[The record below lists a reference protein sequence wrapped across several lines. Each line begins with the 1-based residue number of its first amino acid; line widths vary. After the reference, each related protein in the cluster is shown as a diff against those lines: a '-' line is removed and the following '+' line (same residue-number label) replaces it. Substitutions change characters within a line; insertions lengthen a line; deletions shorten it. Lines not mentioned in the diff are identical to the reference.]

1 MADGY
6 STKNVKFTLLQVVM
20 ALKVKHNRANH
31 THENEQFRRIA
42 SSLKI
47 LFKQRNWE
55 GLLIGNPFNELYPRF
70 RADAILLYNH
80 GLVLIDLKDYQGNL
94 KLPPNKS
101 EFEMLQWYTEAE
113 SDKKRIVIK
122 AGTKFINPFKQL
134 NAYRETFKELVNTEI
149 QLSSL
154 IQENKTCILNI
165 FSGPLSIENSIPKEI
180 PFYKIT
186 QEADLGTFLY
196 DYSSDNSYSEEL
208 AKKLSNIFQA
218 EDWLEHVELPKSAS
232 LSERTIELD
241 NNLEES
247 ISDFL
252 TNDSSSILV
261 LESMSTKDRDNWAQ
275 HIFTNSVLFAIPQT
289 EIWIHSARISR
300 KASIRMGTEIQ
311 SLFNTIYGGAHKTL
325 EIENSETQEKQYEEQ
340 LQELI
345 PIRSDNSLDDSAV
358 IILHEAHLV
367 SRSLH
372 QSELLRF
379 GSGRLLEDLL
389 KFLRLDETKRKLI
402 CIGDPY
408 SLSYGKDSESA
419 ISLNA
424 LAELYDGK
432 ISHYRQQPTLE
443 DADGKLGFRNNLA
456 RGIENGCF
464 NDLEYPWK
472 LMDFTETKKDATSE
486 FLMKWFTIPCDSE
499 PSNVVMVFANKDAK
513 KINQWIKTNCL
524 KNGKELSKDDL
535 LIINNNINIPDETG
549 FGQPTRLY
557 NGMYIL
563 VEEVGES
570 IHKVIPLRQSSKPI
584 SLEFTKIKAKC
595 LSLQNKPS
603 AEIWLLNNYFES
615 EDKLSKEEQI
625 AFRVFVN
632 NCLKAEMK
640 NSLFED
646 SYEYIQLTQDK
657 EHKKLHA
664 EEKDLKARYEQGEKV
679 KTKLDQTQR
688 ELKRIENKYAKQHKN
703 RILANIIQTDPLVNA
718 AYASYGWSIT
728 VHKAIGSIFTNSIIN
743 ASQGEN
749 QRGTNNQYYR
759 WLYSAVTTT
768 SGSVQIANPPKIN
781 PLMEIHFED
790 TSVDV
795 DDSSN
800 SKKSIL
806 VFTDYMPESRFDEK
820 LPTDLNQNVKGS
832 ISELAK
838 VLEPHGYLME
848 IIKPNS
854 EYLTKAHFS
863 TSSNDTG
870 LILAINNKG
879 ANDSW
884 GVSSIR
890 IEKSDSQNDSFI
902 NESIANLFKAAS
914 KNGQGIPISSITDF
928 RRKIYSKWQE
938 ILAEKGFDLYLTD
951 SHNNQDVF
959 STKSLERKAKFRIY
973 YSNDGFIT
981 QFLMVSKSDEKLGGE
996 LKKWLIDG
1004 N

>member
-1 MADGY
+1 
-6 STKNVKFTLLQVVM
+6 M

-42 SSLKI
+42 SSLKL

-55 GLLIGNPFNELYPRF
+55 GLLIGNPFNELYSRF
-70 RADAILLYNH
+70 RADAILIYNH
-80 GLVLIDLKDYQGNL
+80 GIVIIDLKDYQGTL

-101 EFEMLQWYTEAE
+101 EFEMLQWYAEAE

-165 FSGPLSIENSIPKEI
+165 FSGPLNIENSIPKEI

-186 QEADLGTFLY
+186 QESELGTFLY

-218 EDWLEHVELPKSAS
+218 EDWLEHVELPKSVS
-232 LSERTIELD
+232 LSERTIELE
-241 NNLEES
+241 NNVEES

-252 TNDSSSILV
+252 TSDSSSILV
-261 LESMSTKDRDNWAQ
+261 LESMSTKDRDNWVQ
-275 HIFTNSVLFAIPQT
+275 HIFTNSVLFSIPQT

-325 EIENSETQEKQYEEQ
+325 EIENSESQEKQYEEQ

-345 PIRSDNSLDDSAV
+345 PIRSDSSLDDSAV

-432 ISHYRQQPTLE
+432 ISHYRQQLTLE
-443 DADGKLGFRNNLA
+443 DRDGKLGFRNNLA
-456 RGIENGCF
+456 RGIETGYF

-472 LMDFTETKKDATSE
+472 DLDFTQTTKENTAN
-486 FLMKWFTIPCDSE
+486 FLRKWFSNPCDSE
-499 PSNVVMVFANKDAK
+499 PLNVVMAFANKDAN

-524 KNGKELSKDDL
+524 KNGKELAKDDL

-570 IHKVIPLRQSSKPI
+570 IHKIIPLRQSSKPI
-584 SLEFTKIKAKC
+584 SLGFTKIKAKC
-595 LSLQNKPS
+595 LSLQNKPT

-615 EDKLSKEEQI
+615 DDKLSKEEQI

-632 NCLKAEMK
+632 TCLKAEMK

-646 SYEYIQLTQDK
+646 SYEYIQFTQDK

-664 EEKDLKARYEQGEKV
+664 EEKDLKSRYEQGEKV

-688 ELKRIENKYAKQHKN
+688 ELKRIENRYAKQHKN

-718 AYASYGWSIT
+718 VYSSFGWSIT
-728 VHKAIGSIFTNSIIN
+728 VHKSIGSIFTNSIIN
-743 ASQGEN
+743 ASQVEN

-759 WLYSAVTTT
+759 WLYSAMTTT
-768 SGSVQIANPPKIN
+768 SGSVQIANPQKIN
-781 PLMEIHFED
+781 PLMDVHFED
-790 TSVDV
+790 TTV
-795 DDSSN
+795 N
-800 SKKSIL
+800 LNGPLNKKDLL
-806 VFTDYMPESRFDEK
+806 VFTDYTAESRFNEK
-820 LPTDLNQNVKGS
+820 LPSHLNQSVKGS

-838 VLEPHGYLME
+838 LLEHQGYLLE
-848 IIKPNS
+848 TVNPNN

-863 TSSNDTG
+863 TSSSEKG
-870 LILAINNKG
+870 LTIAINNKG
-879 ANDSW
+879 VNDLW

-890 IEKSDSQNDSFI
+890 IEKSDSENDAWI
-902 NESIANLFKAAS
+902 NENISNLFISAS
-914 KNGQGIPISSITDF
+914 QNINGIPISSLTDF
-928 RRKIYSKWQE
+928 RGKIYLKWQE
-938 ILAEKGFDLYLTD
+938 VLSEKGLECHLTE

-959 STKSLERKAKFRIY
+959 SIKSMEREAKFRVY

-981 QFLMVSKSDEKLGGE
+981 QFLMISKSDERFGE
-996 LKKWLIDG
+996 DLKKWLIDG
-1004 N
+1004 D